1 LPGVPD
7 ENSAPPTAEENE
19 RVDRQP
25 GAKGHPR
32 QPGAAKDS
40 PERQREAEP
49 DPGDRRS
56 PSGLMDVEH
65 GPGPRDHPTSKP

>member
-1 LPGVPD
+1 VPA
-7 ENSAPPTAEENE
+7 EKSAPPSAEENE

-32 QPGAAKDS
+32 QPGASNDS

-49 DPGDRRS
+49 DPADRRS
-56 PSGLMDVEH
+56 PSGLLDVEH
-65 GPGPRDHPTSKP
+65 GPGPRDTPKP

>member
-1 LPGVPD
+1 MPD
-7 ENSAPPTAEENE
+7 RNDAPPTAEENE

-25 GAKGHPR
+25 GVKGHPR
-32 QPGAAKDS
+32 QPGAAKNS

-49 DPGDRRS
+49 DPADRRS
-56 PSGLMDVEH
+56 PSGLLDVEH

>member
-1 LPGVPD
+1 LTSYSADGAGFASRRVMP
-7 ENSAPPTAEENE
+7 EKNNAPPTAEENE

-32 QPGAAKDS
+32 QPGAAKNS

-49 DPGDRRS
+49 PLAERES
-56 PSGLMDVEH
+56 PN
-65 GPGPRDHPTSKP
+65 PNPKP